1 MGKWWMP
8 DNGTAAVGIHDE
20 DGKWLSD
27 AAYRSHADAIIA
39 AHNADC
45 AAYENQIADLE
56 EERDAAVEFA
66 HTVEREFAAAN
77 ATLERL
83 REVVREYDDQWQDCE
98 PGDLQ
103 RLASSVHAIL
113 YPQMSKT

>member
-27 AAYRSHADAIIA
+27 AAYRSHADALIV

-45 AAYENQIADLE
+45 DAYESTIADLE

-77 ATLERL
+77 ATMDAL
-83 REVVREYDDQWQDCE
+83 REAIRRQ
-98 PGDLQ
+98 
-103 RLASSVHAIL
+103 HAEL
-113 YPQMSKT
+113 FYVTAAQYLRVGFDAKKETDNG